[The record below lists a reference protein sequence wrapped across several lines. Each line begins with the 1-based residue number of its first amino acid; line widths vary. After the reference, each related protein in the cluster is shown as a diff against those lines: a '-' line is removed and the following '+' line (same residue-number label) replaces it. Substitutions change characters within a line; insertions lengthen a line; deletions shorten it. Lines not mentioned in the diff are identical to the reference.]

1 MKLSTKARYGL
12 RLMFQLALEY
22 GKGPVS
28 LKDIS
33 RKEDIS
39 EKYLSQI
46 VIPLK
51 ARGLV
56 IPIRGSSGGY
66 VLAREPF
73 AITVKDIVEVF
84 EGSFTPVECT
94 EHPSAC
100 NRASFCTARKVWS
113 ILGDKMAETLNSLN
127 LKDLI
132 NMDEKNKEDFL
143 DYSI

>member
-12 RLMFQLALEY
+12 RLMFQLAIGY

-28 LKDIS
+28 LRDIS
-33 RKEDIS
+33 RKEEIS

-56 IPIRGSSGGY
+56 TPIRGSCGGY
-66 VLAREPF
+66 VLSREPF
-73 AITVKDIVEVF
+73 TITVKDIVEVF
-84 EGSFTPVECT
+84 EGSFSPVECT
-94 EHPSAC
+94 EHPSSC
-100 NRASFCTARKVWS
+100 NRVSFCTARKVWS
-113 ILGDKMAETLNSLN
+113 VLGDKMAETLDSLN
-127 LKDLI
+127 LKDLV
-132 NMDEKNKEDFL
+132 NMDEKNKEDFS